1 MRSNIEKY
9 AELKGISSRDA
20 QQTFMQV
27 IALKNLTLREARLIG
42 GTALVIGYG
51 NPRFSEDIDLS
62 RISAPEKLA
71 PFLGKAARELQN
83 LLGLQSSA
91 TPPREGGL
99 TWRINCRRPDG
110 SQVRLHIDSQ
120 PYNCFSSHPVM
131 VEYPGIAP
139 FVFPSIELAEIVAD
153 KLIAVAFRRYL
164 GGRDLFDL
172 WYHRLKTP
180 PPFSDRSVLNLVTL
194 KLKLRRLRPQD
205 FLDSLKLRLGA
216 EPPKRVM
223 AEWSRY
229 LPRGLSDAR
238 LFREIYA
245 AVRGHLLGIKL

>member
-1 MRSNIEKY
+1 MMSNIEKY

-27 IALKNLTLREARLIG
+27 VTLKNLSLREARLIG
-42 GTALVIGYG
+42 GTALVIGHG

-62 RISAPEKLA
+62 QISAPEKLA

-91 TPPREGGL
+91 TPPKEGGL
-99 TWRINCRRPDG
+99 TWCINCRQPDG

-120 PYNCFSSHPVM
+120 PYHCLSSHPVM

-139 FVFPSIELAEIVAD
+139 FVFPSIEMTEIIAD
-153 KLIAVAFRRYL
+153 KLIAIAFRKYL
-164 GGRDLFDL
+164 GGRDIFDL

-180 PPFSDRSVLNLVTL
+180 ATFSDQSVMNLVTL
-194 KLKLRRLRPQD
+194 KLKMRRLRQKD
-205 FLDSLKLRLGA
+205 FMDSLNLRLGA
-216 EPPKRVM
+216 EPSKRVI

-229 LPRGLSDAR
+229 LPHGLRDAR

-245 AVRGHLLGIKL
+245 AARDHLLGIKL